1 MGGLRAAGGSHPPG
15 QEECAV
21 GEFEL
26 AANRVHSLFASK
38 GLGML
43 FKLRPG
49 KRQNSATASRL
60 SNKVPYVE
68 ILHQI
73 AAIPWTP
80 LSFFYFA
87 ERKYNGK

>member
-1 MGGLRAAGGSHPPG
+1 MRASRMEGEGNHPLG

-43 FKLRPG
+43 FKLCSGNDKMARLRTSSDFQM
-49 KRQNSATASRL
+49 KCTALRF
-60 SNKVPYVE
+60 YVKSSDTY
-68 ILHQI
+68 IGVVI
-73 AAIPWTP
+73 D
-80 LSFFYFA
+80 FC
-87 ERKYNGK
+87 R